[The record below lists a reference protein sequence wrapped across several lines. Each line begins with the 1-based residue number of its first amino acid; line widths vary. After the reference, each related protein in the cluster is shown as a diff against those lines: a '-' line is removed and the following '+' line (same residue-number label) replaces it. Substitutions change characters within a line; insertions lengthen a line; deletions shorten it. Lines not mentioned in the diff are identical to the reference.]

1 MILIEGKK
9 EEVIK
14 RLKLKFEYDGSF
26 IDRVMNTDP
35 TGYKYVDYIAKQLEK
50 LIPELAGEKGG
61 LNVRQQDAIEDRMS
75 SIIPWFHN
83 NFNRITEDDIWEA
96 EPIYRNQNGMVPNIE
111 NIAKSPKDINQYE
124 NPEFITTLMNVVDS
138 KKSEREKERELKSQ
152 ADKLYE
158 DDDVLVVRPKSFL
171 ASCYYGANTKW
182 CTASKGSSN
191 YFDKYT
197 KTGELYYFIK
207 KKENKKFALYRNPQE
222 RQTEIYN
229 AEDRTIGLNELRE
242 EFPNQNDLIDDLMGS
257 GVLIKNLRK
266 FSRGLIDFHEMVNS
280 DESILTVKVAEPLGQ
295 SRVIIDFGDDDKF
308 FKLLD
313 IGEDDQWFL
322 NSVSSYYNSY
332 EFLDIYTIEED
343 FKYGYIVYRD
353 LNDENV
359 NKLKDIAEVVLSGE
373 EFDLEDEEYRV
384 RLSETL
390 SSLFEDE
397 VNNILEGYQEEK
409 NREMLTTAQESI
421 EKEFNDFLES
431 IGFSSVRSYDRIET
445 TVANLLMWSARLQL
459 PKTDMISLF
468 KNILEENGTGY
479 LGGWAENSYEFQDDN
494 NFDSVS
500 FNNRVE
506 IRLDEILEELDSDT
520 EDITNS
526 LGEFLEFRNRIVS
539 KFKPNKW
546 YELPKNKKIN
556 FRIEKFD
563 RDNNKI
569 GVRIQH
575 PSEGYRSIWLSE
587 ENFNNLLYQPEL
599 FKFGE
604 VY

>member
-1 MILIEGKK
+1 M
-9 EEVIK
+9 
-14 RLKLKFEYDGSF
+14 
-26 IDRVMNTDP
+26 
-35 TGYKYVDYIAKQLEK
+35 
-50 LIPELAGEKGG
+50 
-61 LNVRQQDAIEDRMS
+61 
-75 SIIPWFHN
+75 
-83 NFNRITEDDIWEA
+83 
-96 EPIYRNQNGMVPNIE
+96 
-111 NIAKSPKDINQYE
+111 
-124 NPEFITTLMNVVDS
+124 
-138 KKSEREKERELKSQ
+138 
-152 ADKLYE
+152 
-158 DDDVLVVRPKSFL
+158 
-171 ASCYYGANTKW
+171 
-182 CTASKGSSN
+182 
-191 YFDKYT
+191 
-197 KTGELYYFIK
+197 
-207 KKENKKFALYRNPQE
+207 
-222 RQTEIYN
+222 
-229 AEDRTIGLNELRE
+229 
-242 EFPNQNDLIDDLMGS
+242 
-257 GVLIKNLRK
+257 
-266 FSRGLIDFHEMVNS
+266 
-280 DESILTVKVAEPLGQ
+280 
-295 SRVIIDFGDDDKF
+295 
-308 FKLLD
+308 
-313 IGEDDQWFL
+313 
-322 NSVSSYYNSY
+322 
-332 EFLDIYTIEED
+332 
-343 FKYGYIVYRD
+343 
-353 LNDENV
+353 
-359 NKLKDIAEVVLSGE
+359 VLSGE

-397 VNNILEGYQEEK
+397 VGNILEEYQEEK

-468 KNILEENGTGY
+468 KNILEENGAGNI
-479 LGGWAENSYEFQDDN
+479 GGWAENSYEFQDDN

-506 IRLDEILEELDSDT
+506 TQLDEILEELDSDT

-546 YELPKNKKIN
+546 YKLPKNKEIN

-587 ENFNNLLYQPEL
+587 ENFNNLIYQPEL